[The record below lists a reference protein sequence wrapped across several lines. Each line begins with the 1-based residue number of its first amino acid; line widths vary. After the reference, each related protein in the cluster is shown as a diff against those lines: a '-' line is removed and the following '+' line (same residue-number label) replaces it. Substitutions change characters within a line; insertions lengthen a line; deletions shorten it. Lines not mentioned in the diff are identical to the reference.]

1 MSEPEQ
7 VSEPERA
14 YRDHLDRNRGDAAR
28 KLEGYA
34 VWFDA
39 ALEGGARGRAL
50 DYGAGL
56 GEGLDYLRARGFTEV
71 EAFDLNTE
79 LARGLQTRASASHSS
94 SEPLAWLAGQAGRFD
109 LILAKDVVE
118 HLAHEE
124 TLPTVRALLA
134 ALRPGGRLVVSVP
147 HAVSFTGVYVRYG
160 DFTHRTAFTESSLR
174 YVLEASGGAAVR
186 FHAPRFPASLSP
198 KTLVYRALKGA
209 WFTALR
215 GIYYLE
221 NPSREAIPS
230 HFHPR
235 LVASAGA
242 P

>member
-1 MSEPEQ
+1 MTASGEGG
-7 VSEPERA
+7 A
-14 YRDHLDRNRGDAAR
+14 YRAHLDRSRGDAAR
-28 KLEGYA
+28 SHEGYA

-39 ALEGGARGRAL
+39 ALGSRRGRAL

-56 GEGLDYLRARGFTEV
+56 GAGVDYLRASGFGEV
-71 EAFDLNTE
+71 EAFDTRPE
-79 LARGLQTRASASHSS
+79 LAGPGHADAVHVSDA
-94 SEPLAWLAGQAGRFD
+94 PLEWLAGQKGRYD

-124 TLPTVRALLA
+124 TLPTVEALLA
-134 ALRPGGRLVVSVP
+134 ALAPGGRLVVSVP
-147 HAVSFTGVYVRYG
+147 HAVSFTGVYLRYG

-174 YVLEASGGAAVR
+174 YVLEASGGRSVR
-186 FHAPRFPASLSP
+186 FFGPNFGFRLSP
-198 KTLVYRALKGA
+198 KTIAYRALKGA
-209 WFTALR
+209 WFGVLR

-221 NPSREAIPS
+221 NPSRDAIPS

-235 LVASAGA
+235 LVATADA

>member
-1 MSEPEQ
+1 MSA
-7 VSEPERA
+7 SERA
-14 YRDHLDRNRGDAAR
+14 YRDHLERQRGDAGR

-34 VWFDA
+34 VWFDE
-39 ALEGGARGRAL
+39 ALGGVPRARAL

-56 GEGLDYLRARGFTEV
+56 GEGLDYLRARGFAEV
-71 EAFDLNTE
+71 EAFDLNAE
-79 LARGLQTRASASHSS
+79 LARGLEGRASASHSS
-94 SEPLAWLAGQAGRFD
+94 SEPRAWLEAQAGRFD

-118 HLAHEE
+118 HLTHEE
-124 TLPTVRALLA
+124 TLPTLRALLG

-174 YVLEASGGAAVR
+174 YVLEASGGEGVR
-186 FHAPRFPASLSP
+186 FFAPRFPRRLRP

-209 WFTALR
+209 WFAALR

-235 LVASAGA
+235 LVASAGG
-242 P
+242 